1 MNLNQAFNYFATGIW
16 NKVKNNFVLK
26 ELGKSL
32 STNDY
37 TNEDKSNL
45 DNLVDNID
53 NMINAPAL
61 VNGANKNI
69 KNINISQK
77 LYYETIGML
86 PIEPSESS
94 FVVLNDEIHVLG
106 GWNNGFAHYKF
117 NNTTQTWESVSTL
130 PYEFAAGYALV
141 LNDEIHIMGCCWNKE
156 DYNKHYKFN
165 NTTQS
170 WESVSTLPYDF
181 NGGSAVVLNDGIHI
195 LGGDDSSRRTNH
207 YLVGLDCRHIA
218 SMLPKGVHILLSDN
232 EDIIYASNA
241 TKISSNI
248 AEVTDTGYV
257 ELLAALTDMNNI
269 KGYLTFY

>member
-106 GWNNGFAHYKF
+106 GWNDGFAHYKF
-117 NNTTQTWESVSTL
+117 NNTTQT
-130 PYEFAAGYALV
+130 
-141 LNDEIHIMGCCWNKE
+141 
-156 DYNKHYKFN
+156 
-165 NTTQS
+165 
-170 WESVSTLPYDF
+170 
-181 NGGSAVVLNDGIHI
+181 
-195 LGGDDSSRRTNH
+195 
-207 YLVGLDCRHIA
+207 
-218 SMLPKGVHILLSDN
+218 
-232 EDIIYASNA
+232 
-241 TKISSNI
+241 
-248 AEVTDTGYV
+248 
-257 ELLAALTDMNNI
+257 
-269 KGYLTFY
+269 